1 VAQQAFYRLAE
12 IVGDKKRGI
21 DPQIPVS
28 RATFWNWVRDG
39 KAPAPVKLGPNTTA
53 WRGDEIRTFI
63 EHLGSAK

>member
-1 VAQQAFYRLAE
+1 MANQAFFRIAE

-28 RATFWNWVRDG
+28 RATWWNWVREG

-53 WRGDEIRTFI
+53 WRGDDIRAFI
-63 EHLGSAK
+63 GRLGSHE